1 MPVGFRRHGGSS
13 RSTAALCNPAQ
24 TRLHIAGIVKGAVMP
39 PTTSPAAVAVSP
51 PANLGGVRHGPGRV
65 LLVLGGF
72 GETLVVAYA
81 CPLAILAVGI
91 PIALSVRLL
100 VGAVRALWHL

>member
-1 MPVGFRRHGGSS
+1 
-13 RSTAALCNPAQ
+13 
-24 TRLHIAGIVKGAVMP
+24 MP
-39 PTTSPAAVAVSP
+39 PTTSPAAVVVSP
-51 PANLGGVRHGPGRV
+51 PANLGGIRHVLGRV

-72 GETLVVAYA
+72 GETLIVAYA

-100 VGAVRALWHL
+100 VGTVRALWHF